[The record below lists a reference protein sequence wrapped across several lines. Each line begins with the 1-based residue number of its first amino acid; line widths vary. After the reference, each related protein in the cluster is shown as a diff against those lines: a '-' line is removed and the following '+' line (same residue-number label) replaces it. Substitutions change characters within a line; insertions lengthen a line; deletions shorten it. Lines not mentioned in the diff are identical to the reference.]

1 MSGEKSGPLP
11 KILTVGQ
18 VAERSGVAVSTIHFY
33 ESKGLIASWRTDG
46 NQRRYL
52 RSVLRQ
58 VSVIKVAQ
66 QLGIPLAEVKETLG
80 MLPADQVPTAEHWRA
95 IATSWRGRLDE
106 RIKRL
111 TLLRDRL
118 TGCIGCG
125 CLSSVEDC
133 PLRNPDDIAGS
144 EGAGPRHL
152 EARRRR

>member
-1 MSGEKSGPLP
+1 MTAKKSGPLP

-106 RIKRL
+106 RIGRL

-125 CLSSVEDC
+125 CLSVEDC
-133 PLRNPDDIAGS
+133 PLRNPDDVAGS
-144 EGAGPRHL
+144 EGTGPRHL

>member
-1 MSGEKSGPLP
+1 MSAKKSGPLP

-46 NQRRYL
+46 NQRRYP

-106 RIKRL
+106 RIERL

-125 CLSSVEDC
+125 CLSVEDC
-133 PLRNPDDIAGS
+133 PLRNPDDVAGS
-144 EGAGPRHL
+144 EGTGPRHL

>member
-1 MSGEKSGPLP
+1 MSAKKSGPLP

-106 RIKRL
+106 RIECL

-125 CLSSVEDC
+125 CLSVEDC

-144 EGAGPRHL
+144 EGTGPRHL

>member
-1 MSGEKSGPLP
+1 MSDGKFGPLP

-52 RSVLRQ
+52 RSGRRQ
-58 VSVIKVAQ
+58 GSGIKVAQ

-80 MLPADQVPTAEHWRA
+80 MLPTDQVPTAEHWRA

-106 RIKRL
+106 RIERL
-111 TLLRDRL
+111 HAL
-118 TGCIGCG
+118 
-125 CLSSVEDC
+125 
-133 PLRNPDDIAGS
+133 
-144 EGAGPRHL
+144 PR
-152 EARRRR
+152 

>member
-66 QLGIPLAEVKETLG
+66 QLGIPLDSLLHDQLG
-80 MLPADQVPTAEHWRA
+80 RPHQLTDGRPLPV
-95 IATSWRGRLDE
+95 
-106 RIKRL
+106 
-111 TLLRDRL
+111 
-118 TGCIGCG
+118 
-125 CLSSVEDC
+125 
-133 PLRNPDDIAGS
+133 AG
-144 EGAGPRHL
+144 
-152 EARRRR
+152 

>member
-1 MSGEKSGPLP
+1 MSAKKSGPLP

-80 MLPADQVPTAEHWRA
+80 MLPADQVRPP
-95 IATSWRGRLDE
+95 S
-106 RIKRL
+106 
-111 TLLRDRL
+111 
-118 TGCIGCG
+118 TGGQ
-125 CLSSVEDC
+125 SQQ
-133 PLRNPDDIAGS
+133 A
-144 EGAGPRHL
+144 GAGGL
-152 EARRRR
+152 MNGSSA